1 MRLEGIFWK
10 PRGQKKPSWELV
22 RKHEF
27 AELKTANSRLRA
39 WKGFSG
45 SYADRKNPSW
55 ELVRKHEFAELKTA
69 KSCLRAW
76 KGFSGSYADRKN
88 LPGNWC
94 VNKSLRN

>member
-10 PRGQKKPSWELV
+10 LCGQ
-22 RKHEF
+22 
-27 AELKTANSRLRA
+27 
-39 WKGFSG
+39 
-45 SYADRKNPSW
+45 KNPSW
-55 ELVRKHEFAELKTA
+55 ELVRKQEFAELKTA

-94 VNKSLRN
+94 VNKSLRNLKQQTLVYAPGRDFLEATRTEKTFLGIGA